1 MAYGSRSEIIRQQPP
16 DESAPAVEWDDFLT
30 YVLDWR
36 QDQHLAA
43 IGPTG
48 QGKSVAIHGLLDA
61 NRRYVAYLATK
72 IRDPT
77 LDAYITAGGY
87 ERLQDWPP
95 VKGLIFK
102 RPARPQEMPR
112 RLVWPD
118 ASTLDAEHRQ
128 KVVFDKALADIYV
141 QGGWCT
147 VWDDYWY
154 LTHILGLERTGKKFL
169 MNARSN
175 DIPFVLGA
183 QRPAG
188 NRLVEIFDQAEHLLF
203 FRDNDE
209 ANLKRIGG
217 VGWLDSALIRAYV
230 AHLEQFQFLYV
241 NTRSGWMYRSR
252 APELVTGG
260 SP

>member
-1 MAYGSRSEIIRQQPP
+1 MSGYGRGQLIREVPP
-16 DESAPAVEWDDFLT
+16 DDMAPVVEWDDFLG
-30 YVLDWR
+30 YILQWR

-48 QGKSVAIHGLLDA
+48 QGKSTTIHGLLDA
-61 NRRYVAYLATK
+61 KRTYVAYLATK
-72 IRDPT
+72 PRDKT
-77 LDAYITAGGY
+77 LDAYIATGQYVRIA
-87 ERLQDWPP
+87 DWPP
-95 VKGLIFK
+95 RKKGIGR
-102 RPARPQEMPR
+102 RPYTAQEMPR

-118 ASTLDAEHRQ
+118 ATRLDAEARQ
-128 KVVFDKALADIYV
+128 KQVFSACLDDVYTS
-141 QGGWCT
+141 GGWCV

-154 LTHILGLERTGKKFL
+154 LTHILGMEKVAKKFL

-188 NRLVEIFDQAEHLLF
+188 NKLVEIFDQADHLLF

-217 VGWLDSALIRAYV
+217 VGWLDAAAIRAFV
-230 AHLEQFQFLYV
+230 AHLEQYQFLYV
-241 NTRSGWMYRSR
+241 NTRTGFMYRTS
-252 APELVTGG
+252 APPV
-260 SP
+260 

>member
-1 MAYGSRSEIIRQQPP
+1 MAYGGRAAAIRERPP
-16 DESAPAVEWDDFLT
+16 DDSAPVVDWDDFNT
-30 YVLDWR
+30 YVLEWR

-43 IGPTG
+43 VGPTG

-61 NRRYVAYLATK
+61 HRSYVAYLATK
-72 IRDPT
+72 PKDGT
-77 LDAYITAGGY
+77 LEKYVASGGY
-87 ERLQDWPP
+87 QRTLDWPP
-95 VKGLIFK
+95 MTGKLKK
-102 RPARPQEMPR
+102 RRVTAEEMPR

-118 ASTLDAEHRQ
+118 ATQLNAEAEQRR
-128 KVVFDKALADIYV
+128 VFDKALSEIYV
-141 QGGWCT
+141 EGGWCT

-154 LTHILGLERTGKKFL
+154 LTNILGLEKVGKKFL

-188 NRLVEIFDQAEHLLF
+188 NKLVEIFDQAEHILF

-217 VGWLDSALIRAYV
+217 VGWLSSDLIRGHV
-230 AHLEQFQFLYV
+230 ANLEQHQFLYT
-241 NTRSGWMYRSR
+241 NTRTGFMYRSV
-252 APELVTGG
+252 APAL
-260 SP
+260 